1 MKRIVRPMLFVS
13 MSTSV
18 FALRGPARSFLR
30 RTSGRSTHYRHHHS
44 TTAAAATPAAA
55 TAATGAGTPS
65 PSPSPS
71 PTSPP
76 ASHDPHSTPPAF
88 SFGLIADIQYVDADD
103 ATNFSGT
110 TQRFYRHSF
119 STYQEAVRYWG
130 TLQPAPACALVLG
143 DILDGKTA
151 QMKNQ
156 EECIGRILEAS
167 RAAPCPVY
175 YCYGNH
181 EHYAFGRPDIH
192 DKVRW

>member
-1 MKRIVRPMLFVS
+1 MQRLVLRRPSATATATALTRVLFVS
-13 MSTSV
+13 AFQRS
-18 FALRGPARSFLR
+18 ALRGRANHPRHFL
-30 RTSGRSTHYRHHHS
+30 S
-44 TTAAAATPAAA
+44 TTPAPPSP
-55 TAATGAGTPS
+55 TPS
-65 PSPSPS
+65 PL
-71 PTSPP
+71 PTF
-76 ASHDPHSTPPAF
+76 T
-88 SFGLIADIQYVDADD
+88 FGLIADIQYVDADD

-119 STYQEAVRYWG
+119 RTYQDAVRYWG

-151 QMKNQ
+151 QLKNQ

-192 DKVRW
+192 DKVCGGAAARALSHTLTRRHTHQHTHTH